1 MNIFSDPAA
10 ASLSTP
16 SLFTALG
23 HPLTYYLAINVSDG
37 YNESP

>member
-16 SLFTALG
+16 SHFTALG